1 MTIAA
6 NIEAVRARMATACA
20 RAGRDVASVRL
31 LPVSK
36 TRPAADVAA
45 AHAAGVV
52 RFGENRVQE
61 ALAKAEALAGTGV
74 EWAIIGPLQ
83 VNKAKYVAR
92 FASEFQALDRVE
104 VAAELNKR
112 LAVAGRQLDVLI
124 EVNTS
129 GEATKSGVAPGDAVA
144 FAERL
149 VPFDALR
156 VRGLMTIAMPSE
168 DPAVVAP
175 CFETLRDVQARL
187 RDRGVPGQSYDEL
200 SMGMSGDFELAI
212 EHGSTVVRVG
222 TAIFGPR

>member
-6 NIEAVRARMATACA
+6 NIEAVRARMAVACA

-36 TRPAADVAA
+36 TRPAGDVAA

-112 LAVAGRQLDVLI
+112 LVVAGRQLDVLI

-129 GEATKSGVAPGDAVA
+129 GEATKSGVAPSEAVA

-175 CFETLRDVQARL
+175 CFETLRDVQTRL
-187 RDRGVPGQSYDEL
+187 RDRGIPGQSYDEL